1 MENEEIFRNATYK
14 QAITSLMAW
23 CARAERSIFDV
34 QQRIKK
40 MQIDEPLSTQLL
52 TQLQN
57 EGFVNNQ
64 RFVDAYV
71 HDTFHYN
78 KWGVQ
83 KIKQS
88 LYAKGIDRKMVDEA
102 YERIISQHE
111 QESLLEKELLKKRKS
126 LGELPAYQLKAK
138 LLRFAASR
146 GYDMDQTFSCLDRII
161 HLKDES

>member
-1 MENEEIFRNATYK
+1 MENEEVFRNARYK
-14 QAITSLMAW
+14 QALHSLMAW

-34 QQRIKK
+34 QQRMKK
-40 MQIDEPLSTQLL
+40 MQLDEAISTSLL
-52 TQLQN
+52 AQLQT
-57 EGFVNNQ
+57 EGFINNQ

-78 KWGVQ
+78 KWGIQ
-83 KIKQS
+83 KIKQA

-102 YERIISQHE
+102 YERIISHHE

-146 GYDMDQTFSCLDRII
+146 GYDMDQTFSCLDRIVNWD
-161 HLKDES
+161 DES

>member
-1 MENEEIFRNATYK
+1 METEDVFRNASYR
-14 QAITSLMAW
+14 QALQNLMAW

-40 MQIDEPLSTQLL
+40 MQLDETSSAQMLK
-52 TQLQN
+52 QLQN

-78 KWGVQ
+78 KWGIQ
-83 KIKQS
+83 KIKQA
-88 LYAKGIDRKMVDEA
+88 LYAKGIDPKTVDEA
-102 YERIISQHE
+102 YERIISQHQ
-111 QESLLEKELLKKRKS
+111 QESLLEKELLKKKKS
-126 LGELPAYQLKAK
+126 LGDLPAYQLKAK

-146 GYDMDQTFSCLDRII
+146 GYDIDQTFSCIGRII
-161 HLKDES
+161 NSDDEI